1 MIKLTIND
9 QPTELDVSEDMPL
22 LWALRDVAKLTGS
35 KYGCGKGICG
45 ACTVHIDG
53 QPMRSCITPM
63 AYAKGKSVTT
73 IEGLSENGDH
83 PVQQAWQ
90 ELNVAQCGYC
100 QTGQIMSATALLQ
113 NNANPSDDDINSAMA
128 GNICR
133 CGTYPRIRAAIKQ
146 AAQAATQSAG
156 DAS

>member
-1 MIKLTIND
+1 MIELTINGKLT
-9 QPTELDVSEDMPL
+9 QLDVAAEMPL

-45 ACTVHIDG
+45 ACTVHVDG
-53 QPMRSCITPM
+53 QAMRSCITPM
-63 AYAKGKSVTT
+63 SYAQGKSITT
-73 IEGLSENGDH
+73 IEGLSEQGDH

-90 ELNVAQCGYC
+90 DLNVAQCGYC
-100 QTGQIMSATALLQ
+100 QTGQIMNATALLAQ
-113 NNANPSDDDINSAMA
+113 NANPSDEEINNAMA

-146 AAQAATQSAG
+146 AAKASAAGEQS
-156 DAS
+156 

>member
-63 AYAKGKSVTT
+63 AYAKGKSITT

-146 AAQAATQSAG
+146 AAQTATQSTG

>member
-1 MIKLTIND
+1 MIELKINGKLT
-9 QPTELDVSEDMPL
+9 QLDVADDMPL

-53 QPMRSCITPM
+53 QAMRSCITPM
-63 AYAKGKSVTT
+63 SYAKGKAITT
-73 IEGLSENGDH
+73 IEGLSEQGDH

-90 ELNVAQCGYC
+90 DLKVAQCGYC
-100 QTGQIMSATALLQ
+100 QTGQIMSASALLAQ
-113 NNANPSDDDINSAMA
+113 NSNPNDDDIDSAMA

-133 CGTYPRIRAAIKQ
+133 CGTYPRIRAAIKM
-146 AAQAATQSAG
+146 AAKSQGVGES
-156 DAS
+156 S